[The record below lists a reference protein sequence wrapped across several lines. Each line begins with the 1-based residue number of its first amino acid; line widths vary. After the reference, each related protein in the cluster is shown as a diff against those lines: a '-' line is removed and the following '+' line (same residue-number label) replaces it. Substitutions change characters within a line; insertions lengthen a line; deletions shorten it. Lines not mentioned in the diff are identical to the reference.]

1 MKKSVKMLVF
11 LVVMAS
17 LMLSACGPTATPAP
31 AESTAAPQVQA
42 TEAPKEEA
50 APTTASTEAPKEP
63 IKIGLNLPMTG
74 ALAFLGE
81 GYKMGV
87 DLAIEDLGGEIEGY
101 PIETYVADNKGT
113 PTDSVNAVRQLVD
126 VNQVQVMV
134 GGGASSA
141 TMASMP
147 IILEGETPSVDGSS
161 TNPTIYNQL
170 GAGGNPWLFRIG
182 TDDLIMGQGFSGYIA
197 ERAKTISF
205 VGDDNQFGRG
215 AGQVYVPS
223 LPAAGVEL
231 LSEDYFD
238 PATSDYR
245 PALTKIK
252 STGADAVLIVMTDQ
266 SCATFMRQFREVGL
280 TQEVFSRGA
289 CTSGL
294 FNDLTKDDP
303 TIGEGITEFSFFMAG
318 NDPALSDH
326 FFEYYDQPIT
336 SHRFAGYYAMYYT
349 IAPAIKAVLA
359 EGKELTPAN
368 IRDAIAALNVE
379 TPGGLIKFDDHN
391 QAYTNG
397 SLTTNEDGAQKFL
410 EKIDLQPVDHTG
422 Y

>member
-1 MKKSVKMLVF
+1 MKKNVKLFVLLVAMAA
-11 LVVMAS
+11 LV
-17 LMLSACGPTATPAP
+17 LSACAPAATPAP
-31 AESTAAPQVQA
+31 AEPTAAPQAEA
-42 TEAPKEEA
+42 TEAPEEA
-50 APTTASTEAPKEP
+50 APTAAPTDEGPKEP

-87 DLAIEDLGGEIEGY
+87 DLAIEDLGGEIAGH

-126 VNQVQVMV
+126 VNEVQVMV

-141 TMASMP
+141 TLASMP

-170 GAGGNPWLFRIG
+170 GVGGNPWLFRIG
-182 TDDLIMGQGFSGYIA
+182 TDDLIMGQGFSDYIA

-215 AGQVYVPS
+215 AGQVYVPA

-238 PATSDYR
+238 PGTSDYR

-252 STGADAVLIVMTDQ
+252 STGAEAILIVMTDQ

-280 TQEVFSRGA
+280 TQQVFSRGA

-294 FNDLTKDDP
+294 FNELTKDDT
-303 TIGEGITEFSFFMAG
+303 TIGEGIIEFSFFMAG
-318 NDPALSDH
+318 NDPELSEH
-326 FFEYYDQPIT
+326 FFQHYNQPIT
-336 SHRFAGYYAMYYT
+336 SHRFAGYYAMYHT
-349 IAPAIKAVLA
+349 IAPAIEALVA

-397 SLTTNEDGAQKFL
+397 SLTTNEAGAQKFL
-410 EKIDLQPVDHTG
+410 EKIDLQPVDHSG
-422 Y
+422 F